1 MLSLMDIRK
10 GEWKMR
16 LPRNGLRPVTA
27 KYFNKTLEG
36 YFHCF
41 CQEGSNDEGIGT
53 YAIVELEDGTVRQLD
68 TCHLKFDDV
77 E

>member
-1 MLSLMDIRK
+1 
-10 GEWKMR
+10 MR

-27 KYFNKTLEG
+27 GYLSKSLEG

-41 CQEGSNDEGIGT
+41 CQEGSNDEGIEA
-53 YAIVELEDGTVRQLD
+53 YAVIELKDGTVKKVEHFR
-68 TCHLKFDDV
+68 LKFDDV